1 VSPRL
6 LALGPMC
13 VFLCS
18 AVSEWR
24 VCGLSF
30 LGSITFGA
38 SYEFLGRDL
47 RISLLRCW
55 AAATEPSGRQTGWGL
70 YD

>member
-1 VSPRL
+1 MSLGL

-30 LGSITFGA
+30 LG
-38 SYEFLGRDL
+38 RDL
-47 RISLLRCW
+47 RISLL
-55 AAATEPSGRQTGWGL
+55 AAATEPSGRQAGYGFCSAPHRLEGVAPT
-70 YD
+70 YT

>member
-1 VSPRL
+1 MSLGL

-13 VFLCS
+13 VFPCS

-38 SYEFLGRDL
+38 SYEFPWARFTNFFIGVLGFFFFFFF
-47 RISLLRCW
+47 
-55 AAATEPSGRQTGWGL
+55 
-70 YD
+70 